1 MGKATQDLRKEH
13 DAILHV
19 LEILDAMISDD
30 KKEDTEMLQYYSELV
45 YFLKTFA
52 DKCHHGKEENHLFVD
67 LEKHGV
73 PNEGG
78 PIGVMLYDH
87 NQGRKYI
94 ALMNKAVEAKDL
106 TAFND
111 VAAKYRDL
119 MRSHIEK
126 ENNVLFVMADKILD
140 DAKQDEL
147 FEIFEQHEETVI
159 GHGVHEELHAMI
171 HKWSEKFKVH

>member
-67 LEKHGV
+67 MEKHGV

-78 PIGVMLYDH
+78 PIGAMLYDH
-87 NQGRKYI
+87 NQGREYI

-111 VAAKYRDL
+111 AAAKYRDL

-147 FEIFEQHEETVI
+147 FEKFEQHEETVI
-159 GHGVHEELHAMI
+159 GHGVHKELHAMI
-171 HKWSEKFKVH
+171 HKWTEKFKAH

>member
-13 DAILHV
+13 DAILDV

-87 NQGRKYI
+87 NQGREYI

-111 VAAKYRDL
+111 AAAKYRDL
-119 MRSHIEK
+119 MMSHIEK

-147 FEIFEQHEETVI
+147 FEKFEKHEETVI